1 VDTCLGTY
9 KIFKLP
15 TFTILPSHSSKS
27 LRLSVPISSV
37 MSTTDIPRRTRPS
50 NATARPGQIVLNAQ
64 VKRRTKAQKNADDLA
79 AKEAKELK
87 EAQVEEG
94 LKRLAGMQNE
104 MEKAQEELL
113 TMKVIPIQPKPRA
126 RKAMKPAVRT
136 KTVEQMDDGNARVT
150 KKTVTKKGGK
160 TLVKDAISNLMQK
173 KINEP
178 SSKGEGDITDGMA
191 CVSDG
196 KDSASLN
203 ATSQKFVLGGRVT
216 NWVSDIKLQGKPE
229 HPKLAPASS
238 VTRAPPTSIF
248 TQGTASMV
256 ATSDA
261 QVPTQKPAVPAE
273 ILGADDALEHEAA
286 IVQGKGKLKVAS
298 IFEDISDFE
307 AKATSTQVLSR
318 AHDSDGNSVASS
330 AEQEQYSLE
339 PKPPFT
345 QVDPPRTLK
354 QKTVLDDTLDDDE
367 VSDWSMDVD
376 SPTFEDPVMIS
387 DEDSQPEPVVLKK
400 NKVQRTTSLTS
411 VSVASAADSK
421 PPALKKAKIESSL
434 IHARNT
440 PAIERLLNV
449 DTAPDRMKPR
459 SAYRNV
465 DLPAMM
471 QVDQRWTK
479 KYLPTVMLWAGSYED
494 IWTIP
499 DDVLLLHAQLILNVV
514 YKELNITI
522 VHGGVIHSLRS
533 DFLTRNSDC
542 DPVELAKS
550 LVTGYAFLF
559 ENPDD
564 PNPLTVYRS
573 PFVLQLLGT
582 AHLNAINGYVE
593 VPKLDMHALATCGMS
608 GVISLS
614 AAAIECAL
622 NMFAKKHLKVKEV
635 LAAGSGKLTIKLP
648 KVLNKATGK
657 MTNAPFLFSR
667 ARWTKATKS
676 FTKSLSK
683 KPAGYIEMMIQMA
696 RACTALNDAT
706 DTPQGSFDDER
717 AMLCK
722 SLSFRFH
729 LTDIAT
735 SGFVYLL
742 RLHHFHYPTFDKLWL
757 SLQAIIF
764 KLFCCHF

>member
-1 VDTCLGTY
+1 
-9 KIFKLP
+9 
-15 TFTILPSHSSKS
+15 
-27 LRLSVPISSV
+27 

-64 VKRRTKAQKNADDLA
+64 VKRHTKAQKNADDLA

-113 TMKVIPIQPKPRA
+113 TMKAIPIRPKPRA
-126 RKAMKPAVRT
+126 HKAMKPAVRT
-136 KTVEQMDDGNARVT
+136 SDNHTDSMMEAEADDLQETVEQMDDGNARVT

-191 CVSDG
+191 RVSDG
-196 KDSASLN
+196 KDSVSLN
-203 ATSQKFVLGGRVT
+203 AASQKFALGGRVT
-216 NWVSDIKLQGKPE
+216 NWVSDIKPQGKPE
-229 HPKLAPASS
+229 HPKLAPTSS
-238 VTRAPPTSIF
+238 VTRAPLTPIF
-248 TQGTASMV
+248 TQGTASTV

-273 ILGADDALEHEAA
+273 ILGADDALIGSFADAINDALEREAA

-318 AHDSDGNSVASS
+318 AHDSDDNSVASS

-339 PKPPFT
+339 TKPPFT
-345 QVDPPRTLK
+345 QVDPSQTLK
-354 QKTVLDDTLDDDE
+354 RKTVLDDTLDDDE

-376 SPTFEDPVMIS
+376 GPAFEDLVMIS
-387 DEDSQPEPVVLKK
+387 DEDSQPKPVVLKK
-400 NKVQRTTSLTS
+400 NKVQCTTSLTS

-434 IHARNT
+434 IRARNT
-440 PAIERLLNV
+440 PAIERPLNV
-449 DTAPDRMKPR
+449 DTAPDRMKPH
-459 SAYRNV
+459 SAYCNV

-499 DDVLLLHAQLILNVV
+499 DDVLLLHAQLILNAV

-522 VHGGVIHSLRS
+522 VHGGVIHSLTAQRISEWRS
-533 DFLTRNSDC
+533 NFGSTGIVIILDFLTRNSDC
-542 DPVELAKS
+542 DPVELAES
-550 LVTGYAFLF
+550 LVTSYTFLF

-593 VPKLDMHALATCGMS
+593 VPKLDMHALAMRGMS

-614 AAAIECAL
+614 AAAIERAL

-657 MTNAPFLFSR
+657 MTNTPFLFSE

-683 KPAGYIEMMIQMA
+683 KPAGYIEMTIQMA

-706 DTPQGSFDDER
+706 DTPQGSFDEEESDDER
-717 AMLCK
+717 AMLLILPHFMKDLC
-722 SLSFRFH
+722 RFTCF
-729 LTDIAT
+729 L
-735 SGFVYLL
+735 
-742 RLHHFHYPTFDKLWL
+742 K
-757 SLQAIIF
+757 QN
-764 KLFCCHF
+764 KC